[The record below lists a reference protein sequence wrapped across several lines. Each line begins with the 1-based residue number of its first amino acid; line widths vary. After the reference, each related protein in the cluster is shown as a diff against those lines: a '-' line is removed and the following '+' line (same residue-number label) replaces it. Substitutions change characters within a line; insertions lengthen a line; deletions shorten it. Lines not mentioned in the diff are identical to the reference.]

1 MSVAPTSVAS
11 VPVAPMSDDAV
22 TVFVCV
28 SCRRTAAD
36 GESFDLP
43 GRVLAEALQERLS
56 NDPHITVTPVECL
69 AVCNRPS
76 TIALVGHN
84 RWTYLIG
91 SLDTGTHL
99 DQIVESARAYGR
111 SDNGIIPW
119 KERPECFRKGV
130 VARIPPL
137 GFSHPESNS

>member
-1 MSVAPTSVAS
+1 MSVASIPDA
-11 VPVAPMSDDAV
+11 PVSDEAM

-28 SCRRTAAD
+28 SCRRAAAD
-36 GESFDLP
+36 GGEGFDLP
-43 GRVLAEALQERLS
+43 GRVLAGALQDRLS

-76 TIALVGHN
+76 TIALVGRN

-91 SLDTGTHL
+91 NLDTELHL
-99 DQIVESARAYGR
+99 DQIVDSARAFAN

-137 GFSHPESNS
+137 GFSHPESTP